1 MKKFH
6 IEKLKDI
13 SSKEKK
19 EKKQLFYLHE
29 NSSNSIVSKSI
40 SLDSFEAN
48 NNSKYSSNN
57 PSTQSEIN
65 SDNYADDKLIFDNKD
80 TNEGNNK
87 FNLLRKK
94 TKITFNI
101 TKRTKK
107 KIKFFTTTKYF
118 KNTNNL
124 FFGKDH
130 NKNIQKICQKKKL
143 FQTYKYFYRDD
154 SIENINGGRWSYE
167 EHIKFIE
174 SFVNYGNN
182 WEIIQKHIGTR
193 SCKQII
199 SHAQKFFLRI
209 KELNTNKSSFNFQNN
224 NIKNL
229 SDVIDLISRTN
240 KTIKD
245 NKKYLID
252 TLITLT
258 ELNLENKGRKFF
270 ERKKDNLIV
279 EIKKEKAVNDK
290 LSKTYDES
298 LNKIDINNIN
308 LELDDLISGTN
319 LIKDED
325 DDIIENKKFNLGE
338 ININNN
344 ILFELKEKNIYNN
357 DKIIHGQNYN
367 SNYKHIDNS
376 INQYFF
382 GNNNS
387 FFLSDC
393 SCFSNVDGTFIKPIN
408 NIITKISNQH
418 F

>member
-1 MKKFH
+1 M
-6 IEKLKDI
+6 
-13 SSKEKK
+13 
-19 EKKQLFYLHE
+19 
-29 NSSNSIVSKSI
+29 
-40 SLDSFEAN
+40 
-48 NNSKYSSNN
+48 
-57 PSTQSEIN
+57 
-65 SDNYADDKLIFDNKD
+65 
-80 TNEGNNK
+80 
-87 FNLLRKK
+87 
-94 TKITFNI
+94 
-101 TKRTKK
+101 
-107 KIKFFTTTKYF
+107 
-118 KNTNNL
+118 
-124 FFGKDH
+124 
-130 NKNIQKICQKKKL
+130 
-143 FQTYKYFYRDD
+143 
-154 SIENINGGRWSYE
+154 
-167 EHIKFIE
+167 
-174 SFVNYGNN
+174 
-182 WEIIQKHIGTR
+182 
-193 SCKQII
+193 
-199 SHAQKFFLRI
+199 RI